1 MDICLWWNGLPGA
14 HHLKDLSSS
23 AIEYWELK
31 EFVDRN
37 GNHSSI
43 HWISLDNERVSIDSS
58 LFLPASRGFCCALE
72 HFSPWTAGSPRMYVT

>member
-1 MDICLWWNGLPGA
+1 MVERLGA

-43 HWISLDNERVSIDSS
+43 HWISLDNRRVSIDSS
-58 LFLPASRGFCCALE
+58 LFDRLPG
-72 HFSPWTAGSPRMYVT
+72 GSAVP